1 MDLEVAIAIQVVHEK
16 GYIEYLGV
24 VLAANTAEEVL
35 NWFSTRVSCQQLLSA
50 NMYQPCYETEIA

>member
-16 GYIEYLGV
+16 GNIEYLGV

-35 NWFSTRVSCQQLLSA
+35 NWF
-50 NMYQPCYETEIA
+50 ID